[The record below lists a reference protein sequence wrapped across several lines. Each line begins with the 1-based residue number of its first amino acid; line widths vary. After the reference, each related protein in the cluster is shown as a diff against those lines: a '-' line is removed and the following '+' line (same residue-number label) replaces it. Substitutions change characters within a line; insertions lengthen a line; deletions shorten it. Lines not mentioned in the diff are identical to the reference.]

1 MSRKLVLLLS
11 VLKHNSRDFTPYA
24 VSNECESAGGIQRKG
39 TGVSSAR
46 LMSLRVPVG
55 CLVRCIGTN

>member
-24 VSNECESAGGIQRKG
+24 VSECESAGGTQRKG
-39 TGVSSAR
+39 TGVSSAGDKCRCGCR
-46 LMSLRVPVG
+46 LG
-55 CLVRCIGTN
+55 GLVRCMDIS

>member
-24 VSNECESAGGIQRKG
+24 VSNECESEGGIQRKG

-46 LMSLRVPVG
+46 
-55 CLVRCIGTN
+55 